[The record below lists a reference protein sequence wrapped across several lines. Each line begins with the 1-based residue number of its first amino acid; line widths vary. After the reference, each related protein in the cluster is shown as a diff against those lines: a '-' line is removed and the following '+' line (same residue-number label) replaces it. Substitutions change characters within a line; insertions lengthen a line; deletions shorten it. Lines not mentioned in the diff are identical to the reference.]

1 MPFDNERKDFLMYNI
16 LTLNKIAACGLE
28 QLCDTKYSVTDN
40 QEAKDV
46 DGIILRS
53 FSMHDMTL
61 PEGLKAVARAGAGT
75 NNIPIDKCTEKGVVV
90 FNTPGANA
98 NAVKELVLAGLFLSS
113 RNIVGGIKWAST
125 LTGDDV
131 AKQVEKG
138 KSNFAGC
145 EVQGK
150 TLGVIGLGAIG
161 VQVANAAR
169 HLGMNV
175 IGYDPYLSVDAAW
188 RLSSHIHKAKTLDEI
203 YQNADYITIH
213 VPLTP
218 DTKYM
223 INADSIN
230 KMKDGVKLL
239 NFARGEL
246 VNNDDIKKALNSKKV
261 SCYVVDFPN
270 AETVNYEGII
280 SIPHLGASTEES
292 EDNCAIMAAQEISD
306 FLENGNILNSVNLP
320 NCSLPSNG
328 NGRVT
333 VIHKNVPNMI
343 AQFSKIF
350 SDVGLNIAD
359 LINKSKKDVAYTIIN
374 TDDVITNDLVD
385 KLNAIDEVI
394 KVRVIK

>member
-1 MPFDNERKDFLMYNI
+1 MCKMYNI
-16 LTLNKIAACGLE
+16 LTLNKIASCGLD
-28 QLCDTKYSVTDN
+28 QLDDDKYVITDDAAA
-40 QEAKDV
+40 QDV

-53 FSMHDMTL
+53 YSMHDMEL
-61 PEGLKAVARAGAGT
+61 PKSLKAVARAGAGT
-75 NNIPIDKCTEKGVVV
+75 NNIPIDKCTENGVVV

-98 NAVKELVLAGLFLSS
+98 NAVCELVLAGLFLAS
-113 RNIVGGIKWAST
+113 RDVVGGIKWAST

-145 EVQGK
+145 EIQGK

-161 VQVANAAR
+161 VLVANAAR
-169 HLGMNV
+169 HLGMKV

-188 RLSSHIHKAKTLDEI
+188 RMSSHIVKAKSIDEV
-203 YQNADYITIH
+203 YANSDYISVH

-223 INADSIN
+223 INADAIA

-239 NFARGEL
+239 NYARGEL
-246 VNNDDIKKALNSKKV
+246 VNNDDIKKALEKKKV

-270 AETVNYEGII
+270 AETVNHEGII
-280 SIPHLGASTEES
+280 AIPHLGASTEES
-292 EDNCAIMAAQEISD
+292 EDNCAVMAAHEIAD

-320 NCSLPSNG
+320 NCSLPTSG
-328 NGRVT
+328 VGRVT

-343 AQFSKIF
+343 AQFTKIF
-350 SDVGLNIAD
+350 SDVGINISD

-374 TDDVITNDLVD
+374 TDDIITNDLID
-385 KLNAIDEVI
+385 KLNAIDDVVR
-394 KVRVIK
+394 VRVIK

>member
-1 MPFDNERKDFLMYNI
+1 MYNI
-16 LTLNKIAACGLE
+16 LTLNKIAACGLD
-28 QLCDTKYSVTDN
+28 QLDKAKYSITDDAT
-40 QEAKDV
+40 AKDV

-53 FSMHDMTL
+53 FSMHDMEL
-61 PEGLKAVARAGAGT
+61 PESLKAVARAGAGT

-113 RNIVGGIKWAST
+113 RNITGGINWASG

-131 AKQVEKG
+131 AKQIEKG

-161 VQVANAAR
+161 IQVANAAR

-188 RLSSHIHKAKTLDEI
+188 RLSSHIEKAKTVDEI
-203 YQNADYITIH
+203 YKKADYITIH

-223 INADSIN
+223 INADAIAQ
-230 KMKDGVKLL
+230 MKDGVKIL

-246 VNNDDIKKALNSKKV
+246 VNNDDIKKAIASKKV

-270 AETVNYEGII
+270 AEVINQEGII
-280 SIPHLGASTEES
+280 AIPHLGASTEES
-292 EDNCAIMAAQEISD
+292 EDNCAVMAAQEIAD
-306 FLENGNILNSVNLP
+306 YLEKGDILNSVNLP
-320 NCSLPSNG
+320 NCSLQMNG
-328 NGRVT
+328 NGRIT

-343 AQFSKIF
+343 AQFTKIF